1 MDKDLEQ
8 KLQSRLDINDILSGF
23 WQSSKDSKSPEEYQ
37 AQLNKASKRF
47 STLLSQELTKR
58 DEEWN
63 KYTDMHDDAMLDQIN
78 ELEDCLKEIGND

>member
-8 KLQSRLDINDILSGF
+8 KLQSRLDIDDILSGF

-78 ELEDCLKEIGND
+78 ELEDRLKEIGND

>member
-8 KLQSRLDINDILSGF
+8 KLQSRLDIDDILSGF